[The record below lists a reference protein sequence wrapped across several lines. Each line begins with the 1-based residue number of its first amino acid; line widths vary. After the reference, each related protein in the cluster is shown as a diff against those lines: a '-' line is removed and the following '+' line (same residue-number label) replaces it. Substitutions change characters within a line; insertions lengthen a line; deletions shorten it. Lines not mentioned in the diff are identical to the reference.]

1 MDWNLIFQF
10 TRGIHYGEERVVGKG
25 AAGEKVIFGEGYKVP
40 AGFHVL
46 CGNSGDDKSAAQS
59 QIHRKVS
66 GGSGGEL
73 PSGSDHIRHSGR
85 AGVIVDQ

>member
-1 MDWNLIFQF
+1 MEKRELSEKEL
-10 TRGIHYGEERVVGKG
+10 REKKLSLAKG
-25 AAGEKVIFGEGYKVP
+25 TKYLF
-40 AGFHVL
+40 GFHVL

>member
-1 MDWNLIFQF
+1 M
-10 TRGIHYGEERVVGKG
+10 
-25 AAGEKVIFGEGYKVP
+25 EKRELSEKELREKKLIFGEGDKVP

-46 CGNSGDDKSAAQS
+46 CGDTGDGKSAAQS

>member
-1 MDWNLIFQF
+1 MLRLPRRKRISLW
-10 TRGIHYGEERVVGKG
+10 RRESCRKRSAGEEVFSGKG
-25 AAGEKVIFGEGYKVP
+25 DEVP

-46 CGNSGDDKSAAQS
+46 CGDTGDGKSAAQS

-66 GGSGGEL
+66 GGSGGTL